1 MKRSVFAG
9 ILGLVTWVVVVSL
22 IDRVLR
28 LTLTDYT
35 SAEKTLQ
42 FTLTMKFARLLMAAA
57 ASLAAGAVAQ
67 YISRANRWVPYIVG
81 GIVLAMFVPVHFA
94 IWTRLPVWYHMTF
107 LLTIVPMVILGGQLV
122 PKNRSAN
129 LKSAVTQLG

>member
-1 MKRSVFAG
+1 
-9 ILGLVTWVVVVSL
+9 
-22 IDRVLR
+22 
-28 LTLTDYT
+28 
-35 SAEKTLQ
+35 
-42 FTLTMKFARLLMAAA
+42 MKFARLLMAAA

-129 LKSAVTQLG
+129 LKSAVTQLGQLVWYCCSKINGRQLVVATDVLPRLCESDLSASAGRQAEPHEH